1 MTYVNR
7 SEGIFFTRLASAEH
21 FSLTRYYRRSYC
33 TLSKVCSPIFTMSR
47 LVSSNQSS
55 CNDFKR

>member
-21 FSLTRYYRRSYC
+21 FSLTRYCRRSYC
-33 TLSKVCSPIFTMSR
+33 TLSKVFGPIFAMSR
-47 LVSSNQSS
+47 LVSSNQY
-55 CNDFKR
+55 R